1 MPKVKTKT
9 AGKIGLFSAIML
21 IFGSVVGIGIFFKN
35 YAVFSTNKGNWVG
48 VLVSWI
54 ISIIMVLCI
63 ALSFGEVVTCKTKVQ
78 GEGLG
83 GWATRYCGHHFG
95 RFTKLFHTQVYYSV
109 LTFAIMFFTGE
120 ALLNCFTPLLEPTAS
135 PGFLDFGKGTVLYVF
150 LAGGGLFALFIFLN
164 YFASKGMSKFSNVTG
179 IIKFVPIAA
188 VIILGIIFGALK
200 GQYQGGLWN
209 GTWITWDPTGST
221 LAPKNVEAFNVS
233 SVIKCIPAILFAFEG
248 YLVIGN
254 VAGDMENPKKN
265 VSLAIILAII
275 IISVLNLA
283 ITIGCMTI
291 GTGNVY
297 HLMYV
302 VVNYFFPNPEQLD
315 TVKFIGGILNI
326 IVSVFILICII
337 GVLNAMVFSGM
348 RAFQTICEDGTLFNG
363 KKLANKKP
371 GRLYAGAVY
380 FSLMI
385 AIWWLGIGIP
395 SCILNTDAI
404 ADGSS
409 SILIVMIYLIYGTTL
424 LGGFVNRFKKKNQV
438 EVVKIKAFP
447 VTAIIGVIACYFVF
461 AFSGIYQSLINVC
474 LPGVAQ
480 TQTGTGWGLFAQD
493 IDGRPLMNILNEAW
507 TYEYEPG
514 KWVSGN
520 GHLWLYWQTCVV
532 FWSIAAAMVAIP
544 FVNDLLIK
552 SKNKNNPDGFI
563 WKKPRLN
570 AR

>member
-1 MPKVKTKT
+1 MPKVSKQT

-35 YAVFSTNKGNWVG
+35 YAVFKTNNGNWVG

-63 ALSFGEVVTCKTKVQ
+63 ALSFGEVVTCKPKVQ

-120 ALLNCFTPLLEPTAS
+120 ALLNCFTPLVGSS
-135 PGFLDFGKGTVLYVF
+135 PGYVDFGKGTILYVF
-150 LAGGGLFALFIFLN
+150 LVGGGLFALFIFLN
-164 YFASKGMSKFSNVTG
+164 YFASKGMSKFSNITG

-188 VIILGIIFGALK
+188 VIILGIVFGAIQ
-200 GQYQGGLWN
+200 GGGLWAKDPQ
-209 GTWITWDPTGST
+209 WISWARDPITHEWT
-221 LAPKNVEAFNVS
+221 LLPQTVDKLANVVNI
-233 SVIKCIPAILFAFEG
+233 IKCIPSILFAFEG

-265 VSLAIILAII
+265 VSLAIILAMI
-275 IISVLNLA
+275 IISALNLA

-297 HLMYV
+297 HLMYIICGK
-302 VVNYFFPNPEQLD
+302 NHID
-315 TVKFIGGILNI
+315 IAKILNI
-326 IVSVFILICII
+326 VMSVFILICII

-348 RAFQTICEDGTLFNG
+348 RAFQVICDDGTLFNG

-371 GRLYAGAVY
+371 GKLYAGAVY

-409 SILIVMIYLIYGTTL
+409 SILIIMIYLVYGTTL
-424 LGGFVNRFKKKNQV
+424 LGGFANRFRKEKV
-438 EVVKIKAFP
+438 EVVKIKIFP
-447 VTAIIGVIACYFVF
+447 VTAIIGIIACYFVF
-461 AFSGIYQSLINVC
+461 AFSGVYQCMIGPILD
-474 LPGVAQ
+474 PMHE
-480 TQTGTGWGLFAQD
+480 TGSYWGLFAQN
-493 IDGRPLMNILNEAW
+493 IDGFPLPNILNEKFGQ
-507 TYEYEPG
+507 YD
-514 KWVSGN
+514 
-520 GHLWLYWQTCVV
+520 GHLWRYWQTCIV
-532 FWSIAAAMVAIP
+532 FWTITIVMIVIP
-544 FVNDLLIK
+544 FINDLLIH
-552 SKNKNNPDGFI
+552 SKNKTPEQGFI
-563 WKKPRLN
+563 WKKPRISDVKIAKKYEKQRVKVLEKE
-570 AR
+570 